1 MSGWYSNTTISSEPN
16 FLNKQQKWSGK
27 ISAYCYYSLAPIH
40 HHMIQYLLNLW
51 PRGKNSSA
59 DSLSLILMDRI
70 EGADYQKGLAEA
82 AGGGTYWVE
91 TLTPSLPPD
100 TWTTKG
106 NS

>member
-1 MSGWYSNTTISSEPN
+1 
-16 FLNKQQKWSGK
+16 
-27 ISAYCYYSLAPIH
+27 
-40 HHMIQYLLNLW
+40 
-51 PRGKNSSA
+51 
-59 DSLSLILMDRI
+59 MDRI